1 MREHDNAPSGS
12 KSNGK
17 LSFLNFSKIVD
28 PVIGIF
34 FSSEAFYV
42 LRSDRFLLLL
52 LGASRVNGEKAGHQV
67 LFPASEAVDSGQ
79 IE

>member
-1 MREHDNAPSGS
+1 MPRPGVNPTESCPFEFQQDRGSG
-12 KSNGK
+12 NRY
-17 LSFLNFSKIVD
+17 L
-28 PVIGIF
+28 

-52 LGASRVNGEKAGHQV
+52 LGASQCVNGEKAGHQV

-79 IE
+79 TE